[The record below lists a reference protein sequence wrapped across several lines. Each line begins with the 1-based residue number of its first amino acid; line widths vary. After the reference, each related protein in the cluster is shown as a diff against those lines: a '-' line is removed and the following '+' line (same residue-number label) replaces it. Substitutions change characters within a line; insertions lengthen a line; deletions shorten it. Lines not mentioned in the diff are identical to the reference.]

1 MMNDSNSDN
10 LITPAE
16 LANTLSVSM
25 TTVYRLIETRKIPFC
40 KIGGS
45 LRFKQDDVEKYI
57 ELNRKESIKELY
69 ERTQKRQ

>member
-1 MMNDSNSDN
+1 MTNDSNSDN

-16 LANTLSVSM
+16 LASQLSISM
-25 TTVYRLIETRKIPFC
+25 ATVYRLIETRKIPFY